1 MTDTTENEV
10 EEKRGFK
17 DFRNGI
23 KNLWEL
29 IGDRKR
35 EVAFLVVTV
44 ILAQLMSLI
53 TPYLFKL
60 IFDELPQILENREIS
75 TYLILLIAALFF
87 FRFLHIVVV
96 FFVQYIRMEK
106 VMVKLEQYW
115 PVLTQ
120 KKMLQLSLGYHEREN
135 TGKKVS
141 KITEG
146 CNRLNQL
153 VADIYWNFFPEV
165 LYLIFNVV
173 IIIVLDW
180 KLGVLFIIPFVFGI
194 GIGNHAHKK
203 QYKEWKS
210 LTKKRE
216 KADGFF
222 TQALLNVKTVQSFVR
237 EDYEVDRHSNLREEM
252 VEQEIKVDYSL
263 RKYFFSM
270 SAIFNFLLIAIIV
283 LGLYFVYLGIS
294 TIGTVVYIIVTGNG
308 SMGRLHNLIRS
319 YTRMMRG
326 FVVVDRLKE
335 ILEEK
340 PDVENSNNAFIPK
353 SFTGKIC
360 FDNVSF
366 TYPNK
371 DVPVLRNLSVDL
383 QPKEMV
389 ALFGK
394 SGIGKTTLV
403 RLICRM
409 YDIDEGRISLDGA
422 DIRLLDLYWYRRLFA
437 IVQQEVEIFDT
448 SLHNNI
454 VYPSDSVTADQV
466 KQAIK
471 AAHLD
476 GMVNDKAR
484 FPDGL
489 ETQVGERGVRLSGG
503 EKQRVGIARAYVALL
518 HGARILILDEA
529 TSNLDSEAE
538 EVVHE
543 MIDKVRK
550 TMDISIVAIAHRIST
565 IKKAD
570 RICVIDDGVIL
581 EQGSHKELIDL
592 QGHYAK
598 LVKLQKVNG
607 L

>member
-1 MTDTTENEV
+1 MNQTNE
-10 EEKRGFK
+10 EETQKKGFK

-23 KNLWEL
+23 RNLWEL
-29 IGDRKR
+29 IGDKKR
-35 EVAFLVVTV
+35 EVAYLVMIVIVT
-44 ILAQLMSLI
+44 QLMSLI
-53 TPYLFKL
+53 TPYIFKL
-60 IFDELPQILENREIS
+60 IFDEIPQILQNREIS
-75 TYLILLIAALFF
+75 TYLIILVIALFL
-87 FRFLHIVVV
+87 FRFLHTFVV

-115 PVLTQ
+115 PILTQ

-180 KLGVLFIIPFVFGI
+180 KLGVLFILPFVFGI
-194 GIGNHAHKK
+194 TIGNYAYKK
-203 QYKEWKS
+203 QRREWEL

-222 TQALLNVKTVQSFVR
+222 TQALLNVKTVQNFVR
-237 EDYEVDRHSNLREEM
+237 EDYEIDRHSDLRQEM
-252 VEQEIKVDYSL
+252 VDREMQIDLSL

-283 LGLYFVYLGIS
+283 LGLYFVYVEIS
-294 TIGTVVYIIVTGNG
+294 TMGTVVYIIVTGTG

-319 YTRMMRG
+319 HTRMMRG

-340 PDVENSNNAFIPK
+340 PDVQNSNNALVPK
-353 SFTGKIC
+353 SFTGNLK
-360 FDNVSF
+360 FNNVSF

-371 DVPVLRNLSVDL
+371 DVPVLRNLSVAF
-383 QPKEMV
+383 QPQEMV

-409 YDIDEGRISLDGA
+409 YDVNEGSVLLDGI
-422 DIRLLDLYWYRRLFA
+422 DIRMIDLYWYRKLFA

-448 SLHNNI
+448 SLQNNI
-454 VYPSDSVTADQV
+454 VYPSDSVTSDQV
-466 KQAIK
+466 EQAIK

-476 GMVNDKAR
+476 GMVNDKER

-581 EQGSHKELIDL
+581 EQGSHQELIDL

-598 LVKLQKVNG
+598 LVDLQKLNG
-607 L
+607 V